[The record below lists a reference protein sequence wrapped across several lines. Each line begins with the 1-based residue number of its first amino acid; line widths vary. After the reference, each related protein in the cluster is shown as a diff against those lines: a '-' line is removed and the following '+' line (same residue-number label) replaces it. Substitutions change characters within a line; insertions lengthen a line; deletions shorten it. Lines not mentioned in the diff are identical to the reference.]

1 MFDTTLAPEGVHV
14 MSMFTQWVPAEWA
27 DERHEEE
34 LEAYA
39 DRLIDRMNAVAPNFK
54 GSIMHRQIIGP
65 QQMQQDWGLIGGN
78 IFHGELTV
86 DQLFHMRPAPGYA
99 DYRTPI
105 RGLYQAS
112 SATHAG
118 GGVNGHARPPLR
130 SRDPEGQG
138 RSEAEVAIGWRRLPR
153 PPRLLDRW
161 RNGVETERDAFVQRI
176 HEAALGFFDV
186 LSIRLG
192 DRLGLYAALA
202 EGALP
207 PRPSSPSRARIADRY
222 AREWLEQQTA
232 AGNLRADGR
241 GHGTIRFSLP
251 VGHAEVLLDRDSLSY
266 MTPTVRSLMTL
277 TPVMDAL
284 VDAYRTGGGVSW
296 DAYGTDSR
304 EAVGDSNRPIYL
316 QVLPRE
322 WLPKIPR
329 STTACARRRRLVWPT
344 SAAVRGGRRSRS
356 QGRIPACGWTA
367 STGTRSRSRSRA
379 VDAETSGVAD
389 RVSFEARDA
398 GEPGDAGAYDVVTFF
413 ECLHDMSRP
422 VDALRVAR
430 GLLTGGGVVFVAD
443 EPTNDEFIGAEDDLD
458 RYHYGWSVFA
468 CLPTAMVDPGS
479 AGTGT
484 VMRPSTLRSYAVDA
498 GFSGFDV
505 LPIEDDSFRLYLL
518 RA

>member
-1 MFDTTLAPEGVHV
+1 MTD
-14 MSMFTQWVPAEWA
+14 
-27 DERHEEE
+27 
-34 LEAYA
+34 
-39 DRLIDRMNAVAPNFK
+39 
-54 GSIMHRQIIGP
+54 
-65 QQMQQDWGLIGGN
+65 
-78 IFHGELTV
+78 
-86 DQLFHMRPAPGYA
+86 
-99 DYRTPI
+99 
-105 RGLYQAS
+105 
-112 SATHAG
+112 
-118 GGVNGHARPPLR
+118 
-130 SRDPEGQG
+130 
-138 RSEAEVAIGWRRLPR
+138 
-153 PPRLLDRW
+153 
-161 RNGVETERDAFVQRI
+161 GVETERDAFAQRI

-202 EGALP
+202 EGGAAT
-207 PRPSSPSRARIADRY
+207 PSELAERAGIAERY

-232 AGNLRADGR
+232 AGILRADGA

-284 VDAYRTGGGVSW
+284 VEAFRSGGGVSW
-296 DAYGTDSR
+296 DAYGTDAR

-316 QVLPRE
+316 QVLPRD
-322 WLPKIPR
+322 WLPKIPEIHDR
-329 STTACARRRRLVWPT
+329 LRTAPPARVADIGCGTGWSSIAIAAAYPGVRVDGFDRDEESLAFARRN
-344 SAAVRGGRRSRS
+344 
-356 QGRIPACGWTA
+356 
-367 STGTRSRSRSRA
+367 
-379 VDAETSGVAD
+379 AETSGVAD

-398 GEPGDAGAYDVVTFF
+398 GEPGDAGEYDVVTFF

-430 GLLTGGGVVFVAD
+430 GLLTGDGVVFIAD
-443 EPTNDEFIGAEDDLD
+443 EPTNDEFIGVEDDLD

-484 VMRPSTLRSYAVDA
+484 VMRPSTLRSYAFDA